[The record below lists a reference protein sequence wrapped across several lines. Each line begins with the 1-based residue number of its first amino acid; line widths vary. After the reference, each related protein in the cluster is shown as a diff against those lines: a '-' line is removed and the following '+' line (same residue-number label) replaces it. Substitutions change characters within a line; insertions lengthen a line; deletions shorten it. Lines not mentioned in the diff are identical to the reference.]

1 MFTLSTSVIGN
12 ISAIKTLVGGVSYAA
27 ITKQM
32 QEKLEECANEFK
44 DRTQSGLKAGIF
56 GLAEN
61 SPWTVAAW
69 KGTTLSRRSKK
80 IAVTKKTGG
89 KTPMIMSSQ
98 VVDAIKVK
106 EVSTRRIAA
115 NEAAYFI
122 GVPKTSKLHRVDG
135 RSRYGKMM
143 VSLHHKPITIYGVT
157 EINTREG
164 GYYINPFGNKSKRV
178 HVPSRDFFTPSL
190 RMYKPEF
197 QSKMYEGVAEG
208 VQKMFMLN
216 SVVGVTTLTD
226 LQAMGR

>member
-1 MFTLSTSVIGN
+1 MFT
-12 ISAIKTLVGGVSYAA
+12 ISAKVFGNVSSLKILMGGINYAA

-32 QEKLEECANEFK
+32 QERLEECANEFK
-44 DRTQSGLKAGIF
+44 ERTQLGLKAGAF
-56 GLAEN
+56 GLAPN

-80 IAVTKKTGG
+80 IAVTSKTGG

-98 VVDAIKVK
+98 VANAIKVK

-135 RSRYGKMM
+135 RTKYGKLM
-143 VSLHHKPITIYGVT
+143 VSLRHKPITIYGVT

-164 GYYINPFGNKSKRV
+164 GYYVHPFGNKRKRT

-190 RMYKPEF
+190 RLYKPEF
-197 QSKMYEGVAEG
+197 KAKMYEGVAESL
-208 VQKMFMLN
+208 QSMFLLN
-216 SVVGVTTLTD
+216 TVTGVTTLSD
-226 LQAMGR
+226 LQAMGK